1 MGVFPWRV
9 WTGQLNEDQIK
20 YGALSGAST
29 SGLIGLLPGMPGMK
43 LPALVTR
50 LKLLRIEGV
59 INDLTH

>member
-1 MGVFPWRV
+1 V